1 VTELLEILGNE
12 WNIIPAGGQTG
23 EAYIARSEGRRLFL
37 KRNSSPF
44 LAVLS
49 VEGIVP
55 RLLWTKRL
63 ENGDVITAQHWLKGR
78 ELHQNE
84 MKSGAV
90 VDLLKKIHQSDAL
103 LEMLK
108 RLGKKPLTP
117 SVILDELYNRIT
129 VFNPSEDRVISKA
142 VSFLEKTADRV
153 HCGKRVVCHCDVN
166 HNNWLLSDSGELYL
180 IDWDN
185 AMVADPALD
194 LGTLLYE
201 YVEKS
206 DWRSWLERYGEE
218 LNENLL
224 LRMHWYTTAQ
234 VVKFI
239 LWHQKRLESREAE
252 KMYLRLIRLNREAD
266 FLTG

>member
-1 VTELLEILGNE
+1 MRKILGDD
-12 WNIIPAGGQTG
+12 WNISPAGGQTG
-23 EAYIARSEGRRLFL
+23 EAYIARSGNEKLFL

-49 VEGIVP
+49 AEEIVP

-78 ELHQNE
+78 ELRPNE

-90 VDLLKKIHQSDAL
+90 AHLLQRIHQSEAL

-108 RLGKKPLTP
+108 RLGKKALTP
-117 SVILDELYNRIT
+117 HVILEELVRRKKAASSGDE
-129 VFNPSEDRVISKA
+129 A
-142 VSFLEKTADRV
+142 VEEALSFLYGTV
-153 HCGKRVVCHCDVN
+153 GLVQFSQRVVCHCDIN
-166 HNNWLLSDSGELYL
+166 HNNWLLGEEGSLYL

-185 AMVADPALD
+185 AVIADPALD

-206 DWRSWLERYGEE
+206 RWRSWLERYGIEI
-218 LNENLL
+218 NEDLQ

-234 VVKFI
+234 VVMFMF
-239 LWHQKRLESREAE
+239 WHRNRGEGKEAE
-252 KMYLRLIRLNREAD
+252 RLYQRLLRLNREA
-266 FLTG
+266 FLLDKLYG